1 MKINLNEQ
9 NALVTGGAGGIG
21 GEIVKFLHE
30 SGANVMISG
39 SNEIKLKSYANRY
52 SPPLTSFKADLK
64 IFSELENLAD
74 FTLKN
79 FDNKIDIL
87 INNAGITKD
96 NLALR
101 MKDNDWKE
109 VIDLNLNSTF
119 FLTKIILKSMI
130 KNRYGRIINI
140 SSVVG
145 TSGNV
150 GQSNYSAS
158 KAGIEGMSRSLA
170 LEVASRNITINCV
183 APGFIETDMTKELI
197 INNKDKLQD
206 SIPMGRV
213 GLPSEVAG
221 LVAFLASNQA
231 SYITGQTI
239 HINGGLYI

>member
-1 MKINLNEQ
+1 MDFKGKKI
-9 NALVTGGAGGIG
+9 LVTGATGGIG
-21 GEIVKFLHE
+21 GDIVRKFLSLNGTVFGTGTNLE
-30 SGANVMISG
+30 KLNSLKDQNPNLITEQFDISKHDKIDEFIERVF
-39 SNEIKLKSYANRY
+39 SNLGG
-52 SPPLTSFKADLK
+52 L
-64 IFSELENLAD
+64 
-74 FTLKN
+74 
-79 FDNKIDIL
+79 DIL

-101 MKDNDWKE
+101 MKDNEWEE